1 MFIFDNVFNCDKLIS
16 SLFKYELT
24 LTLINDKIDL
34 YFSNSIWLYDFEF
47 DNNSLFSN
55 CNLLLTFSN
64 SSILFL

>member
-34 YFSNSIWLYDFEF
+34 YFSNSI
-47 DNNSLFSN
+47 
-55 CNLLLTFSN
+55 
-64 SSILFL
+64 